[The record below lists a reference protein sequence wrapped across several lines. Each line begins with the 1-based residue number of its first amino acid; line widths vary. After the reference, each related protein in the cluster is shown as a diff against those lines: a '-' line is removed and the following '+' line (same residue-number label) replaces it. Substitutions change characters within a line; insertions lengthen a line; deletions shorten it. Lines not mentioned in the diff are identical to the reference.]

1 MKVQDH
7 MISHYPAIYLMAQ
20 ASCQFVNA
28 YRSWRSNLNLIIL
41 LQQYVPQHVANNP
54 LRFAN
59 KVYCTTNWLGRQ
71 LFRVSPKGLN
81 LRHSKMTNPIYDQW
95 RVTIPTV
102 MVNFFAYDFQL
113 IEACSEHPLPWTSRC
128 FGIERFGFPGGLM
141 NFPWFQLLAKLIGPE
156 TSPKNPPK
164 SPLRTFFFWHSSTT
178 SGVTSF
184 RHHAARFVWRFF
196 LTMDPTKNVDLE
208 KNRWR
213 IQKTNLY
220 LTVCRGWDAY
230 THHTGSLYKLLQY
243 TPEIIIHPCD
253 YCWWDHVPPKPDI
266 KDAWK

>member
-164 SPLRTFFFWHSSTT
+164 SPLRTFFFLAFLHDIWSHFISPSCR
-178 SGVTSF
+178 SICLEILFNHGPNKKCGFGKKPVKNPKDQ
-184 RHHAARFVWRFF
+184 FVLDR
-196 LTMDPTKNVDLE
+196 V
-208 KNRWR
+208 
-213 IQKTNLY
+213 
-220 LTVCRGWDAY
+220 
-230 THHTGSLYKLLQY
+230 
-243 TPEIIIHPCD
+243 
-253 YCWWDHVPPKPDI
+253 
-266 KDAWK
+266 